1 MRILIAADN
10 GVRREHFEKAFKE
23 IGREHEVKII
33 EVDRNVPFTPTT
45 PSEKMIKEYV
55 GSPKQIADEIGDADI
70 LVVNYAPVTEEVM
83 DMGRNLK
90 LIGVTRGGPVN
101 VDIQAATKRGI
112 FVVNAPERTVDA
124 VADFTIGLMI
134 AEARNLARA
143 YHMLK
148 TGKVLK
154 VNPRLFGDAVI
165 QGIELPGKTLGIVGF
180 GRIGRAVAS
189 RAKAFGMHI
198 LAYDPYVKEEEM
210 RSFGAEPR
218 DLETLLK
225 ESDFVTLHVR
235 LTKETEHMIGERE
248 LGMMKRTA
256 YLINTSRGKVVD
268 EKALYRALK
277 EKRIAGAALDV
288 VEEEPISPSNPLLEL
303 DNVTITPH
311 IAGLT
316 KEVPL
321 KSALI
326 IAEEVMKY
334 IRGEKLD
341 RLVNRELQK
350 LKNVGNV

>member
-1 MRILIAADN
+1 MKILIAADN
-10 GVRREHFEKAFKE
+10 GVRKEHFEIAFKE
-23 IGREHEVKII
+23 IGREHDVKII
-33 EVDRNVPFTPTT
+33 EVDRSIPFTPTSN
-45 PSEKMIKEYV
+45 SEKIIREYV
-55 GSPKQIADEIGDADI
+55 GSPRQLMQEIDGADI

-83 DMGRNLK
+83 DSSKNLK

-101 VDIQAATKRGI
+101 VDLQAATKRGI
-112 FVVNAPERTVDA
+112 LVVNAPERTVDA

-165 QGIELPGKTLGIVGF
+165 QGIELPGKTLGIIGF
-180 GRIGRAVAS
+180 GRIGRAVAV
-189 RAKAFGMHI
+189 RAKAFGMRI
-198 LAYDPYVKEEEM
+198 LAYDPYVREDEM
-210 RSFGAEPR
+210 KSCGVEAA
-218 DLETLLK
+218 DLGRLLM
-225 ESDFVTLHVR
+225 ESDFVSLHVR
-235 LTKETEHMIGERE
+235 LTKETEHMIGEKE
-248 LGMMKRTA
+248 LKMMKRTA

-277 EKRIAGAALDV
+277 EKWIAGAALDV
-288 VEEEPISPSNPLLEL
+288 VEEEPISPTNPLLEL

-316 KEVPL
+316 QEVPL

-326 IAEEVMKY
+326 IAEEIMKY
-334 IRGEKLD
+334 VRGERLS
-341 RLVNRELQK
+341 RLVNKELQK
-350 LKNVGNV
+350 S